1 MLLPALLLACA
12 PLLPPPQAPPGFSDA
27 EVQRAWD
34 ALEPGVKK
42 ELAGW
47 FRQEAKWLG
56 TFQQGLIDFV
66 LASESQDPGFW
77 PIAEPGPFYEP
88 EVHAP
93 GQPIRRKPL
102 PESSRQVEKLR
113 KQFFY
118 RVPERRLDSAW
129 AYDWT
134 TGELRR
140 TQRLDDPDRL
150 FRNALH
156 GFPPDLD
163 LAEALV
169 VRALD
174 RGEER
179 KALTAFAHAYTDR
192 EGHVFTGLTLYDAW
206 ASASNMEMPD
216 VDILG
221 VYHDLVGDWSRYKA
235 PIPTAAHD
243 ELYEKIGEL
252 FADAHHYRGL
262 RTALARCYLTGLPVL
277 RDGYDGSRERFHALW
292 DEKESTPA
300 KLAEALPDAKGWE
313 RFLEGWVKKCDG
325 SKELLQKGER
335 RRDALH
341 ADGQRVR
348 AKLIEILVTA
358 EVLGKQKE

>member
-1 MLLPALLLACA
+1 MWLPHLLLACA
-12 PLLPPPQAPPGFSDA
+12 PLLPVTSPAEEPSDA

-34 ALEPGVKK
+34 ALDLARKK
-42 ELAGW
+42 ELVEW
-47 FRQEAKWLG
+47 FRQEAKRLG

-77 PIAEPGPFYEP
+77 PIAEPAPFYEP
-88 EVHAP
+88 EVHTP
-93 GQPIRRKPL
+93 GQPIARKPL

-129 AYDWT
+129 AFDWT

-150 FRNALH
+150 FRNALK

-169 VRALD
+169 ERALD
-174 RGEER
+174 RGEQR
-179 KALTAFAHAYTDR
+179 RALTAFAHAYTDR
-192 EGHVFTGLTLYDAW
+192 EGRVFTGLTLYDAW

-216 VDILG
+216 VDVLG
-221 VYHDLVGDWSRYKA
+221 IYHDLVGDWNRYEA

-252 FADAHHYRGL
+252 FAGAHHYRGL
-262 RTALARCYLTGLPVL
+262 RTALARCYLTGYPVL
-277 RDGYDGSRERFHALW
+277 RDGYDANRERFQALW
-292 DEKESTPA
+292 DEHESTPA
-300 KLAEALPDAKGWE
+300 KLAEALPDAKQWE
-313 RFLEGWVKKCDG
+313 RFLASWVKKHDG
-325 SKELLQKGER
+325 SKELSQKGVR
-335 RRDALH
+335 RRDALQ

-348 AKLIEILVTA
+348 AKLIEVLVAA
-358 EVLGKQKE
+358 EVLGKQR